1 MGKNR
6 VALTCFAALGA
17 QWSATP
23 AHALDCASA
32 RGYVGLEGVDTF
44 TRDSLWGDDAFRR
57 NFAFDG
63 YASGTVSCQ
72 LSEQISAKATAGAQY
87 AAGTEDPGTL
97 DGKKDSGLAILN
109 EGYVTWK
116 PSEQIFLDVGKIE
129 RNNGNLFSQNPLDV
143 VRNTSGNLRSTLV
156 NNGDTNRYG
165 FYREGSVGVG
175 VTTYND
181 HGTIDLAY
189 LPKLATNNDQA
200 QSAEKW
206 SSLERTNPNNR
217 FYAAYTSSA
226 LSNFNPTVA
235 AVVGDYNVLGLGTSG
250 YLTDNLMLGA
260 QASVS
265 KGQRWRHLDMAKAA
279 AIRSYENVGD
289 PFSIDRTGARTDIAV
304 GLRYT
309 DSERTEYGIEYY
321 GQSQGYSRNEWKSYF
336 DTVTFINGG
345 YAKGLPPPVANSLAS
360 GYEQYSSLFGSETDN
375 ANRGG
380 NLLGKH
386 YVTVFVSSKKQA
398 IRKLDWTASATTN
411 LVDGSAYVN
420 ARVSTYA
427 SNHVE
432 LYTGLSMSFGSSRSE
447 FGQFGRRGY
456 VYAGT
461 RIIV

>member
-1 MGKNR
+1 MKNR
-6 VALTCFAALGA
+6 LALTCFAALGA
-17 QWSATP
+17 QWVATP
-23 AHALDCASA
+23 AHAFDCASA
-32 RGYVGLEGVDTF
+32 RGYVGLEGDDALS
-44 TRDSLWGDDAFRR
+44 RDSLWGSDSSPS
-57 NFAFDG
+57 NFTVNG
-63 YASGTVSCQ
+63 YASGTISCQ
-72 LSEQISAKATAGAQY
+72 LSEQISVKASGAAQY
-87 AAGTEDPGTL
+87 AMDTEDPGTL
-97 DGKKDSGLAILN
+97 DGKKDSGVAILN

-156 NNGDTNRYG
+156 SNGDTNRYG

-175 VTTYND
+175 VSAYND

-189 LPKLATNNDQA
+189 LPKLASNSDQA
-200 QSAEKW
+200 QSAERW
-206 SSLERTNPNNR
+206 STLERTNSNNR
-217 FYAAYTSSA
+217 FYAAFTSSV

-235 AVVGDYNVLGLGTSG
+235 AVVGDYNVLGVGTSG
-250 YLTDNLMLGA
+250 YLMDNLMLGV

-265 KGQRWRHLDMAKAA
+265 KGQRWRHLDMAKAE
-279 AIRSYENVGD
+279 AIRAYQNVGD
-289 PFSIDRTGARTDIAV
+289 PFAIDRDGALTDIAV

-309 DSERTEYGIEYY
+309 DSERREYGIEYY
-321 GQSQGYSRNEWKSYF
+321 GQSQGYSRNEWKGYF

-345 YAKGLPPPVANSLAS
+345 YAKGLPSAVASNLAS
-360 GYEQYSSLFGSETDN
+360 GYDQYSSLFASETDN
-375 ANRGG
+375 ANRAN

-386 YVTVFVSSKKQA
+386 YLTVFVSSKKQA
-398 IRKLDWTASATTN
+398 LRKLDWTASVTTN
-411 LVDGSAYVN
+411 LVDGSAYAN
-420 ARVSTYA
+420 ARLSTFA

-432 LYTGLSMSFGSSRSE
+432 LYTGASMSFGSSRSE

>member
-1 MGKNR
+1 MVKNR
-6 VALTCFAALGA
+6 FALTCFAALGV
-17 QWSATP
+17 QWVALP
-23 AHALDCASA
+23 AHAFECASA

-44 TRDSLWGDDAFRR
+44 ARDSLWGSDAFRS
-57 NFAFDG
+57 NFAVDG
-63 YASGTVSCQ
+63 YASGTISCQ
-72 LSEQISAKATAGAQY
+72 LSDQISVKASGGAQY

-116 PSEQIFLDVGKIE
+116 PSEQIFVDVGKIQ
-129 RNNGNLFSQNPLDV
+129 RSNGNLFAQNPLDV

-165 FYREGSVGVG
+165 FYREGSVGAG
-175 VTTYND
+175 VTAYSD

-206 SSLERTNPNNR
+206 STFERTNANNR
-217 FYAAYTSSA
+217 FYAAFTSSA
-226 LSNFNPTVA
+226 LSNFNPTVST
-235 AVVGDYNVLGLGTSG
+235 VVGDYNVLGLGTSG
-250 YLTDNLMLGA
+250 YLMDNLMLGV

-265 KGQRWRHLDMAKAA
+265 KGQRWRHLNMEKAA
-279 AIRSYENVGD
+279 AIRAYQNVGD
-289 PFSIDRTGARTDIAV
+289 PFSIDRNGARTDFAI

-309 DSERTEYGIEYY
+309 DSDRREYGIEYY
-321 GQSQGYSRNEWKSYF
+321 GQSQGYSRSEWKSYF
-336 DTVTFINGG
+336 DTVTFVNGG
-345 YAKGLPPPVANSLAS
+345 YANGLPAPVAASLAS
-360 GYEQYSSLFGSETDN
+360 GYDQYSNLFGSETDN
-375 ANRGG
+375 ANRAG

-386 YVTVFVSSKKQA
+386 YMTVFVSSKKQA
-398 IRKLDWTASATTN
+398 LHKLDWTASATAN

-420 ARVSTYA
+420 GRVSTYA
-427 SNHVE
+427 TNRVE
-432 LYTGLSMSFGSSRSE
+432 LYTGVSMSFGSSRSE